1 MKKLK
6 EICTV
11 FGLSTSFILLTGCHG
26 LKLSFKTSSPQVA
39 VSTEEAN
46 TNFTVSSK
54 RVFNDSTINKQANT
68 AATQLDDS
76 IKDSNGEKAAKD
88 DTSEELSVDDTTEI
102 KKETGSVDVFEELY
116 TFSLPAGYVLLDD
129 QYNTDTSKMYALAKR
144 GKIVATIF
152 MNYPDTQSYKETEI
166 RTAYQEE
173 VNQKYDILLNSKM
186 EINNFCWDGYYG
198 NLKNEEGKTGYVLL
212 DSNEGKTVYLEF
224 MCISSYDC
232 ALDVAEVLKSFKLNK
247 KEKEKDE

>member
-6 EICTV
+6 RIYAV
-11 FGLSTSFILLTGCHG
+11 LGLSTSFILLTGCHY

-39 VSTEEAN
+39 VSTEE
-46 TNFTVSSK
+46 TSTDCSVPSEK
-54 RVFNDSTINKQANT
+54 MFNSAVINKQADT
-68 AATQLDDS
+68 AAHLNDS
-76 IKDSNGEKAAKD
+76 AKDSNDEKVVED
-88 DTSEELSVDDTTEI
+88 YTTEGLIIDDTTG
-102 KKETGSVDVFEELY
+102 KKRETDSVDVFEELY
-116 TFSLPAGYVLLDD
+116 TFNLPDGYVLLDD
-129 QYNTDTSKMYALAKR
+129 QYNTNTSKMYALAKR
-144 GKIVATIF
+144 GKIVATIY

-173 VNQKYDILLNSKM
+173 VNQKYNILLNSKM

-198 NLKNEEGKTGYVLL
+198 NLKNEDDKTGYVLV

-224 MCISSYDC
+224 MCVSSYDC

-247 KEKEKDE
+247 EEKEKDE